1 MVQAGG
7 RGPIGQT
14 RNPTQVLVI
23 SLLCGFYGFYQVFQE
38 LGELRAYRGKDDI
51 NPIVATLLWI
61 VFCWGMPAKMLE
73 AKQMAGIPNPQVG
86 SPILYFLVGYW
97 AMAKDLNEIWAAS
110 GGGQPQ
116 HGPDACRRRRI
127 RAGTDLALFRH
138 RAIPDLPDAR
148 DA

>member
-1 MVQAGG
+1 MPGGGAPMVQAGG

-14 RNPTQVLVI
+14 RNATQVLVI
-23 SLLCGFYGFYQVFQE
+23 SLLCGFYGFFQVFQE
-38 LGELRAYRGKDDI
+38 LGELKAYRGKDDI

-61 VFCWGMPAKMLE
+61 IFCWGMPAKMLE
-73 AKQMAGIPNPQVG
+73 AKQQAGIPNPQVG

-116 HGPDACRRRRI
+116 QY
-127 RAGTDLALFRH
+127 
-138 RAIPDLPDAR
+138 
-148 DA
+148 